1 MKLTDAHDPSHRR
14 PLMKPTKTRAT
25 DPWRAV
31 MKQALWGLL
40 LLPCITQA
48 AGAWQASSAGPGM
61 INRGMQAASPA
72 LTSPE
77 PVSGVMT
84 EVEWRY
90 VLTGPAPGDLR
101 VHLCAESRC
110 VAIDGASG
118 TTKGLTNVSASES
131 LHFVYGIVGKGR
143 LNQPLRVL
151 SNEVMVNYR

>member
-1 MKLTDAHDPSHRR
+1 MKPADAHDVAHISAAK
-14 PLMKPTKTRAT
+14 KPTETRDAA
-25 DPWRAV
+25 PWRAAV
-31 MKQALWGLL
+31 KQALWGVL
-40 LLPCITQA
+40 LLPCVTQA
-48 AGAWQASSAGPGM
+48 AGGWQASSTGPGM

-84 EVEWRY
+84 EVAWRY

-118 TTKGLTNVSASES
+118 TTRELTNVSASES
-131 LHFVYGIVGKGR
+131 LHFVYGVVGKGR